1 MPYLIAIALIII
13 AGVVYLFLYD
23 NNASESPVVDVSTQ
37 GSTTDVTSGEKIKV
51 PTSPTPTPTT
61 PANGYKDGTYETSVT
76 YLTPVRSQYKLDVTF
91 TVAKDVITAADVAY
105 SQGAEKDPNAA
116 KFEAAYKAQVIGKDI
131 DSLNLSRVG
140 GASLTTG
147 AFNNALV
154 AIKTDAKS

>member
-13 AGVVYLFLYD
+13 AGVAYLFLYD
-23 NNASESPVVDVSTQ
+23 NTASESPAVDVSTR
-37 GSTTDVTSGEKIKV
+37 GSTTDVTTGEKIEV
-51 PTSPTPTPTT
+51 PTSPNPTPTA
-61 PANGYKDGTYETSVT
+61 PANSYKDGTYETTMT
-76 YLTPVRSQYKLDVTF
+76 YLTPIRSEYLLDVSLTI
-91 TVAKDVITAADVAY
+91 KDDIISDANVAY

-131 DSLNLSRVG
+131 DSLDLSRVG

-154 AIKTDAKS
+154 AIKADAKS